1 MTNRRRINRKD
12 SNMKTSRKPLAFAM
26 ALLLVLASC
35 TSSQVITNLQIALDA
50 ISAGLPILAGI
61 TGVPANTV
69 TAVETYITATNSAL
83 GKASTILAGP
93 GTDAEKAAQIAAA
106 FANIALPVVP
116 SQYAAIAA
124 LVATVA
130 GDVAQFLASVP
141 ASTPAVA
148 AKTATPAKTTSWS
161 AHDKEMLAKCSSTAN
176 SNAVKLLGLR
186 K

>member
-1 MTNRRRINRKD
+1 MT
-12 SNMKTSRKPLAFAM
+12 TSRKPLAFAM
-26 ALLLVLASC
+26 ALMLILLAC
-35 TSSQVITNLQIALDA
+35 TTSQVIANLQIALDA

-61 TGVPANTV
+61 TGVPAGTV
-69 TAVETYITATNSAL
+69 AAVETYITATNQAL
-83 GKASTILAGP
+83 GQASTILAGS

-106 FANIALPVVP
+106 FANIAKPIVP

-141 ASTPAVA
+141 ASAPVAVVA
-148 AKTATPAKTTSWS
+148 SKTATPGKTTSWS
-161 AHDKEMLAKCSSTAN
+161 SHDKEMLAKCTSTAN
-176 SNAVKLLGLR
+176 ANGVKLQEKTRML